1 MISVIIKFILLAIF
15 NVSFFS
21 ITKASCSFSMW
32 VSYGF
37 IQFAFLMFFLEPLF
51 VKNSKNTK
59 HVSVE
64 SISLIT
70 IIYFFCALIVGL
82 FFLFNPLLVI
92 YQYSVESFA
101 VGIYLI
107 ILIITL
113 VLNNKIA
120 LDERESLSD
129 KQLLNNIYMKA
140 EFIKTKI
147 VDKKIIIEFQ
157 DQVKYSPV
165 KSSAIVKDIENEII
179 NILDNITLN
188 IETIQSDKI
197 VGKIRECKDLLNKR
211 NLILKKR

>member
-1 MISVIIKFILLAIF
+1 M
-15 NVSFFS
+15 
-21 ITKASCSFSMW
+21 
-32 VSYGF
+32 
-37 IQFAFLMFFLEPLF
+37 
-51 VKNSKNTK
+51 
-59 HVSVE
+59 
-64 SISLIT
+64 
-70 IIYFFCALIVGL
+70 IVGL

-113 VLNNKIA
+113 FLNNKIA

-129 KQLLNNIYMKA
+129 KQLLNNIYIKA

-197 VGKIRECKDLLNKR
+197 VGKIRECKDLLNKG